1 MKVLITVITINLL
14 MLFAAHTAQAQTLS
28 DKVTEWTNAGYTI
41 TATGVTSAGTSA
53 YLIYYVQFINA
64 DAPENILVHCQRY
77 NTADE
82 DKAVCYKM

>member
-1 MKVLITVITINLL
+1 MKTLITVIVINILFV
-14 MLFAAHTAQAQTLS
+14 FAAHTAQAETLS

-41 TATGVTSAGTSA
+41 TATGVTSAGTSG
-53 YLIYYVQFINA
+53 YLIYYVQFFNA

-77 NTADE
+77 ATADE